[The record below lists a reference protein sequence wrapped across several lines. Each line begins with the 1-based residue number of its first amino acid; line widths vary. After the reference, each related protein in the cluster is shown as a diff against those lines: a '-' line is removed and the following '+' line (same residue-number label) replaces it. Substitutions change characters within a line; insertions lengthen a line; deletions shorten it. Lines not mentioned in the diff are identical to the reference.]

1 MAAGDGSPE
10 PDDDEKLETQPS
22 NAPEPPD
29 PTRETDE
36 SDDHEDDEEEEE
48 EEEEEPRLKY
58 ATLTKN
64 VSPIYRNGD
73 ATSTFLVAGD
83 KMIVGTHNGNIHV
96 FSLPSF
102 SPLRVYHA
110 HTASVSAISISPF
123 IPPISILRPDIP
135 QKSTAESA
143 PINDRTPASS
153 PAPRGKQQQQLPPI
167 PNIPSNQIYIA
178 TSSIDGNVC
187 VSSLLD
193 PRDVQLRNFGRPVQS
208 VALSPDYKS
217 DRNYLSGGQ
226 AGTLVLTTGGQAG
239 KSANAT
245 TTGAAAA
252 ASGWFGS
259 IGLGANTGSD
269 KVLHSG
275 EGIISTIKW
284 SLSGRYVLWVNE
296 QGIKIMRSNIKL
308 ESHES
313 GLEWKRISHVDR
325 PTRPGWED
333 MAGVWKARAEWIDWD
348 SLDVDDDSPQSGALS
363 LSTNGTASKPGLER
377 ARLEEVLVGWGDSA
391 WIIKVYPGSAEAGS
405 ENKTGRAEVATII
418 RFDDCTI
425 SGISLYTPSLLLVL
439 AHMEKRGSQST
450 SQSNEGTR
458 KGRRTRHNALEPEL
472 RLIDVNTKEEV
483 DTDTLSVSRFESLSA
498 SDYHLGVL
506 PPIRIP
512 AALAQKGYLGALGS
526 GMNTVGTSLYTGVET
541 VGQGV
546 WDATMYG
553 PRILGAGRMFS
564 GADSIRS
571 GSGTSGPD
579 RAANARERNYLT
591 GWLPGLSS
599 SDTTAREDDTHL
611 ATAQGMK
618 IFIYSPYDCI
628 VAVRRNLNDR
638 MHWLIGVKRYQQA
651 WELVDLHPE
660 AAGLSSEGSEASTP
674 PTPSKASSTAKSG
687 GALANAVDARQ
698 QATLAEFFAD
708 STSITSSAQG
718 KKKHKFSAAEKEKRR
733 IGELWLKQLV
743 NAQDWSTAGEVAAKV
758 LNTTSRWEHWIW
770 LFVKNQRFDE
780 ISPHVP
786 TLELTP
792 PLPSSIFEI
801 ILGHYVEDDRG
812 RFKELIDQWPSD
824 LFEISSITAAIE
836 DQLRSGT
843 ASKGSDEW
851 RLLQECLAKLFLAD
865 GHYDEALKCY
875 ISLQDADT
883 AMSLIKDHHLVDA
896 IADDI
901 PSFVLLRVSQS
912 QLKSASVDE
921 LDDLASDPIQLL
933 VSEATAGVVD
943 PEEVLTQLDSA
954 PLKPFQYLYLRG
966 LWRGEG
972 TDDSATGP
980 RVGHSAAANALA
992 VDAGKQIVEQSA
1004 DTAVELFAEYNRALL
1019 IEFLQASTA
1028 YTFEKAVKICEKK
1041 HYVEELV
1048 YLLSKTGQMK
1058 KALFLII
1065 DELRDASKA
1074 IAFAKEQDDKGLW
1087 DDLLEYSMS
1096 RPRFISELLAEV
1108 GTAIDPI
1115 TLVKR
1120 IPSGLEVEGLKDG
1133 LRKMLRE
1140 YDLQDSISTG
1150 VAKVLSSE
1158 VAIAM
1163 ETLRR
1168 GRRKGIKF
1176 EVVSTTHHRKQAA
1189 VQDVEQVQNGEEE
1202 EKAVPGSR
1210 VEPGHCASCYRAFNQ
1225 DEKETLV
1232 GFACG
1237 HVYHVSHLLHGPD
1250 AEGDETLLP
1259 ESAKDRDGENVDEV
1273 RFSRSVAPK
1282 VTNAR
1287 LLKDKIQA
1295 VGGCAI
1301 CKESRERVEEVGGG

>member
-1 MAAGDGSPE
+1 
-10 PDDDEKLETQPS
+10 L
-22 NAPEPPD
+22 
-29 PTRETDE
+29 
-36 SDDHEDDEEEEE
+36 
-48 EEEEEPRLKY
+48 L
-58 ATLTKN
+58 
-64 VSPIYRNGD
+64 
-73 ATSTFLVAGD
+73 
-83 KMIVGTHNGNIHV
+83 
-96 FSLPSF
+96 
-102 SPLRVYHA
+102 
-110 HTASVSAISISPF
+110 
-123 IPPISILRPDIP
+123 ILY
-135 QKSTAESA
+135 S
-143 PINDRTPASS
+143 
-153 PAPRGKQQQQLPPI
+153 
-167 PNIPSNQIYIA
+167 
-178 TSSIDGNVC
+178 
-187 VSSLLD
+187 
-193 PRDVQLRNFGRPVQS
+193 
-208 VALSPDYKS
+208 
-217 DRNYLSGGQ
+217 
-226 AGTLVLTTGGQAG
+226 
-239 KSANAT
+239 
-245 TTGAAAA
+245 
-252 ASGWFGS
+252 
-259 IGLGANTGSD
+259 
-269 KVLHSG
+269 
-275 EGIISTIKW
+275 
-284 SLSGRYVLWVNE
+284 
-296 QGIKIMRSNIKL
+296 
-308 ESHES
+308 
-313 GLEWKRISHVDR
+313 
-325 PTRPGWED
+325 
-333 MAGVWKARAEWIDWD
+333 
-348 SLDVDDDSPQSGALS
+348 
-363 LSTNGTASKPGLER
+363 
-377 ARLEEVLVGWGDSA
+377 
-391 WIIKVYPGSAEAGS
+391 
-405 ENKTGRAEVATII
+405 I

-439 AHMEKRGSQST
+439 AHMEKKGPQST

-483 DTDTLSVSRFESLSA
+483 DTDTLSVSRFETLSA

-506 PPIRIP
+506 PPIKIP
-512 AALAQKGYLGALGS
+512 AALAQKGYLGAIGS
-526 GMNTVGTSLYTGVET
+526 GMSTVGSGLYTGVET

-553 PRILGAGRMFS
+553 PRILGAGRIFS
-564 GADSIRS
+564 GAESIRS
-571 GSGTSGPD
+571 GSISGPE
-579 RAANARERNYLT
+579 RAVNARERNYLT
-591 GWLPGLSS
+591 GWIPGLSG
-599 SDTTAREDDTHL
+599 SDTTAREDDTRL

-651 WELVDLHPE
+651 WELVDQYPE
-660 AAGLSSEGSEASTP
+660 AAGIANEASEASTP
-674 PTPSKASSTAKSG
+674 TSPSKASSTIKSG
-687 GALANAVDARQ
+687 GALSNAVDGRQ

-708 STSITSSAQG
+708 SSSITSSAQG
-718 KKKHKFSAAEKEKRR
+718 KKKQKFSAAEKEKRR
-733 IGELWLKQLV
+733 IGELWLKQLID
-743 NAQDWSTAGEVAAKV
+743 AQDWSGAGEVTAKV

-770 LFVKNQRFDE
+770 VFVKNQKFDE
-780 ISPHVP
+780 ISPYIP

-801 ILGHYVEDDRG
+801 ILGHYVEEDRG

-824 LFEISSITAAIE
+824 LFEISSITAAID

-843 ASKGSDEW
+843 ASKGSDDW

-865 GHYDEALKCY
+865 GHYDQALKCY
-875 ISLQDADT
+875 VSLQDADA

-901 PSFVLLRVSQS
+901 PSFVMLRVSQG
-912 QLKSASVDE
+912 QLKSATVDE
-921 LDDLASDPIQLL
+921 LDELASDPIQLL

-943 PEEVLTQLDSA
+943 PEEVLTQLNSE
-954 PLKPFQYLYLRG
+954 PLKPFRYLYLRG

-972 TDDSATGP
+972 TDDGATGP
-980 RVGHSAAANALA
+980 LVGHSAAANALA
-992 VDAGKQIVEQSA
+992 ADAGKQIVEQSA
-1004 DTAVELFAEYNRALL
+1004 DTAVELFADYNRALL

-1028 YTFEKAVKICEKK
+1028 YTFEKAVRICEKK

-1065 DELRDASKA
+1065 DELKDASKA

-1140 YDLQDSISTG
+1140 YDLQDSISTR
-1150 VAKVLSSE
+1150 VARVLSSE

-1176 EVVSTTHHRKQAA
+1176 EVVSATQHRKPPA

-1202 EKAVPGSR
+1202 EKTVPGSR
-1210 VEPGHCASCYRAFNQ
+1210 VQPGHCASRLRAFNQ

-1250 AEGDETLLP
+1250 AEGDESLLP
-1259 ESAKDRDGENVDEV
+1259 ESAKDRDDEGNVDEV
-1273 RFSRSVAPK
+1273 RFSRSVGPK